1 MTFGRVHEAGGC
13 HLFSSFIIRLEA
25 RLRTFTVPRR
35 PSFDPGFTTCK
46 KTDKENSQKGLK
58 FQHVL
63 VYNSIDKDSHY
74 HRSCHCALAG
84 RLLNKISC
92 LGVQLNFKGV
102 VGLERLYTERLD
114 IAYGERSIVQNLNIS
129 IPSGQITAL
138 VGANGS
144 GKSTIL
150 KAMARMMKPKQGSV
164 FLDGK
169 SIHQQSTKE
178 VAKQL
183 AILPQNPTAPD
194 GLTVSELVT
203 YGRFPHQKG
212 FGSLTKEDREI
223 VRWSIAMTGMEEF
236 HDRPVD
242 QLSGGQRQRAWI
254 AMALAQGTDI
264 LFLDEPTTFLDMAHQ
279 LEVLKLLEKL
289 NLEERRTIVMVVHDL
304 NHATRYAHHMVAIK
318 RGTVAAVGSP
328 AEVMT
333 PEMLQNVFG
342 IEADIVPDPRTGVPL
357 CIPYELAGHSRPV
370 QVAAASPV
378 SRRSEARELVAAAK

>member
-1 MTFGRVHEAGGC
+1 M
-13 HLFSSFIIRLEA
+13 
-25 RLRTFTVPRR
+25 
-35 PSFDPGFTTCK
+35 
-46 KTDKENSQKGLK
+46 
-58 FQHVL
+58 
-63 VYNSIDKDSHY
+63 
-74 HRSCHCALAG
+74 
-84 RLLNKISC
+84 
-92 LGVQLNFKGV
+92 
-102 VGLERLYTERLD
+102 ERLYTQKLD
-114 IAYGERSIVQNLNIS
+114 IGYGELSIVKDLNIS
-129 IPSGQITAL
+129 IPSGKITAL

-150 KAMARMMKPKQGSV
+150 KTLARIMKPTGGQV

-212 FGSLTKEDREI
+212 FGSLTKEDKEI
-223 VRWSIAMTGMEEF
+223 ISWAISMTGMSDF

-279 LEVLKLLEKL
+279 LEVLKLLQKL
-289 NLEERRTIVMVVHDL
+289 NDEENRTIVMVVHDL
-304 NHATRYAHHMVAIK
+304 NHATRYAQHMVAIS
-318 RGTVAAVGSP
+318 RGTVVAEGSP

-333 PEMLQNVFG
+333 PEMLRKVFN
-342 IEADIVPDPRTGVPL
+342 IEADILIDPRTGVPL
-357 CIPYELAGHSRPV
+357 CLPYELSHAVDQKQPSETTTQPV
-370 QVAAASPV
+370 YTEERKLVG
-378 SRRSEARELVAAAK
+378 AR

>member
-1 MTFGRVHEAGGC
+1 M
-13 HLFSSFIIRLEA
+13 
-25 RLRTFTVPRR
+25 
-35 PSFDPGFTTCK
+35 
-46 KTDKENSQKGLK
+46 
-58 FQHVL
+58 
-63 VYNSIDKDSHY
+63 
-74 HRSCHCALAG
+74 
-84 RLLNKISC
+84 
-92 LGVQLNFKGV
+92 
-102 VGLERLYTERLD
+102 ERLYTERLD

-129 IPSGQITAL
+129 IPSGKITAL

-212 FGSLTKEDREI
+212 FGSMTKEDREI
-223 VRWSIAMTGMEEF
+223 VRWSIDMTGMEEF
-236 HDRPVD
+236 YDRPVD

-304 NHATRYAHHMVAIK
+304 NHATRYAHNMVAIK

-370 QVAAASPV
+370 QVATASPV
-378 SRRSEARELVAAAK
+378 ARRSEARELVAAAK